1 MWRKAWVIGISA
13 ALAACVFGATTGF
26 SEDTPPPRV
35 RGTLDQVNGNML
47 TIKTRSGTP
56 TTVQL
61 KDGAPVI
68 ATVKG
73 SMSDIQDNSFVGI
86 TTVGVSSLMRKTLGQ
101 LIDLI
106 LRVVKS
112 KDARQVAVTP

>member
-1 MWRKAWVIGISA
+1 MLRKAWIVGISA
-13 ALAACVFGATTGF
+13 ALAACVFGATAGF

-86 TTVGVSSLMRKTLGQ
+86 TAMAHDQGCGSACLRGTTAGDRRGALSLGP
-101 LIDLI
+101 
-106 LRVVKS
+106 
-112 KDARQVAVTP
+112 DAQ